1 LLAIA
6 LNCPRL
12 KVMEL
17 VRSTQIDT
25 DTAKSISQHWFKNL
39 HTLMLTETF
48 IVPAALSVLL
58 KQLASIK
65 RLQIKVRASKI
76 VTEEDKED
84 LWKLK
89 KIARAN
95 AGVVRLKML

>member
-1 LLAIA
+1 
-6 LNCPRL
+6 
-12 KVMEL
+12 
-17 VRSTQIDT
+17 
-25 DTAKSISQHWFKNL
+25 
-39 HTLMLTETF
+39 MLTETF

-89 KIARAN
+89 
-95 AGVVRLKML
+95 VSTVYYYL